1 MTLEKRAPLT
11 EDVTVMLTDA
21 RDTHEINLALKAA
34 FTDEDEGNIL
44 VALHLPKPRSTK
56 PAQKTVG
63 LDGLNVSV
71 STAATSGCRK
81 IEISQK
87 WGIGRTHQQ
96 SLRPPDPYRNRQRR
110 AYGKQLSTP
119 EESPPLTEHCA
130 AGRSKDESH
139 TPTSPNAHSG
149 EQPSNASAESTLS
162 QRKSAVHDQRSLAT
176 APGKPT
182 NYVRTRKR
190 NSKTSK
196 PATSWTAPA
205 SCDPTDNP
213 KKATIRV
220 RGGVSVR
227 NGSEEGYDYRVRTLD
242 FANSDSPFSLDE
254 TRELAM
260 ALANDDHAR
269 VVAILERHATM
280 DYPENKGF
288 DQYGD
293 TFGFHFDSIESVHID
308 WT

>member
-1 MTLEKRAPLT
+1 M
-11 EDVTVMLTDA
+11 
-21 RDTHEINLALKAA
+21 
-34 FTDEDEGNIL
+34 
-44 VALHLPKPRSTK
+44 ALHLPKPRSTK

-71 STAATSGCRK
+71 STAATSGVEKSKSVKSGGLAGLTSKVSVRQIRTEIGKEGLRQAAVDAGRK
-81 IEISQK
+81 PPSDRTLRRWAQQ
-87 WGIGRTHQQ
+87 GRIPH
-96 SLRPPDPYRNRQRR
+96 PDVTERAQRR
-110 AYGKQLSTP
+110 AAIERLGGIDAVAKKI
-119 EESPPLTEHCA
+119 
-130 AGRSKDESH
+130 GRSRSAV
-139 TPTSPNAHSG
+139 SRYRSG
-149 EQPSNASAESTLS
+149 ETNELRADAKKKL
-162 QRKSAVHDQRSLAT
+162 KNVKAHDVMDRAGVLRPDGQ
-176 APGKPT
+176 
-182 NYVRTRKR
+182 
-190 NSKTSK
+190 
-196 PATSWTAPA
+196 
-205 SCDPTDNP
+205 P

-254 TRELAM
+254 TWELAM
-260 ALANDDHAR
+260 ALAGDDHAR

>member
-1 MTLEKRAPLT
+1 MTERARRRAAIERLGGIDAVAKKIGRSRSAVSRYRSGET
-11 EDVTVMLTDA
+11 NELRADANKKLKNVKA
-21 RDTHEINLALKAA
+21 RDIMDRA
-34 FTDEDEGNIL
+34 G
-44 VALHLPKPRSTK
+44 V
-56 PAQKTVG
+56 
-63 LDGLNVSV
+63 
-71 STAATSGCRK
+71 
-81 IEISQK
+81 
-87 WGIGRTHQQ
+87 
-96 SLRPPDPYRNRQRR
+96 LRPDGQ
-110 AYGKQLSTP
+110 
-119 EESPPLTEHCA
+119 
-130 AGRSKDESH
+130 
-139 TPTSPNAHSG
+139 
-149 EQPSNASAESTLS
+149 
-162 QRKSAVHDQRSLAT
+162 
-176 APGKPT
+176 
-182 NYVRTRKR
+182 
-190 NSKTSK
+190 
-196 PATSWTAPA
+196 
-205 SCDPTDNP
+205 P

-260 ALANDDHAR
+260 ALAGDDHAR

>member
-1 MTLEKRAPLT
+1 M
-11 EDVTVMLTDA
+11 
-21 RDTHEINLALKAA
+21 
-34 FTDEDEGNIL
+34 
-44 VALHLPKPRSTK
+44 ALHLPKPRSTK

-71 STAATSGCRK
+71 STAATSGIEKSKSVKSGGLAGLTSKVSVRQIRTEIGKEGLRQAAVDAGRK
-81 IEISQK
+81 PPSDRTLRRWAQQ
-87 WGIGRTHQQ
+87 GRIPH
-96 SLRPPDPYRNRQRR
+96 PDVTERAQRR
-110 AYGKQLSTP
+110 AAIERLGGIDAVAQKI
-119 EESPPLTEHCA
+119 
-130 AGRSKDESH
+130 GRSRSAV
-139 TPTSPNAHSG
+139 SRYRSG
-149 EQPSNASAESTLS
+149 E
-162 QRKSAVHDQRSLAT
+162 
-176 APGKPT
+176 T
-182 NYVRTRKR
+182 NELRADAKKKLKNVKARDIMDRAGVLR
-190 NSKTSK
+190 
-196 PATSWTAPA
+196 P
-205 SCDPTDNP
+205 DGQP

-220 RGGVSVR
+220 RVGVSVR

-260 ALANDDHAR
+260 ALAGDDHAR

-288 DQYGD
+288 DQYRD

>member
-1 MTLEKRAPLT
+1 M
-11 EDVTVMLTDA
+11 
-21 RDTHEINLALKAA
+21 
-34 FTDEDEGNIL
+34 
-44 VALHLPKPRSTK
+44 ALHLPKPRSNQTRATEDRRAWTASTYLSR
-56 PAQKTVG
+56 PQRPV
-63 LDGLNVSV
+63 VSKNRNQ
-71 STAATSGCRK
+71 SNP
-81 IEISQK
+81 

-96 SLRPPDPYRNRQRR
+96 SLRPPRSVPKSAKK

-119 EESPPLTEHCA
+119 EVKPPSDRTRCA

-139 TPTSPNAHSG
+139 TPTSPNVRTA
-149 EQPSNASAESTLS
+149 ASSHRTPRRNRMLS

-196 PATSWTAPA
+196 PDDIMDRAGVLRPGRTTQ
-205 SCDPTDNP
+205 
-213 KKATIRV
+213 KKPTIRV

-242 FANSDSPFSLDE
+242 FANSDSPVQSQTKHE
-254 TRELAM
+254 NSPWRWPTTIM
-260 ALANDDHAR
+260 PGWWH
-269 VVAILERHATM
+269 ILERHATM

-288 DQYGD
+288 DQYSND
-293 TFGFHFDSIESVHID
+293 FGFHFDSIESVHID
-308 WT
+308 WS